1 MAYADDHYREMA
13 KWAHHRLATARR
25 RAEEEQHLGRFDESP
40 CSASRNG
47 QTWIATWI
55 ATALSSGVSTVVRCV
70 LQICLTARIGHRR
83 TRTDRLDDTG
93 GQVVA
98 GSNPVSPTQSADAGQ
113 RSFTAV

>member
-55 ATALSSGVSTVVRCV
+55 ATALSSGVSTVVR
-70 LQICLTARIGHRR
+70 LRPPNM
-83 TRTDRLDDTG
+83 LDG
-93 GQVVA
+93 P
-98 GSNPVSPTQSADAGQ
+98 NPVSPTQSADAGQ